1 MKIAVAFC
9 MVLPIIQ
16 GMFQQKHKTERP
28 SKDCVK
34 KYKLLFV
41 QNTHFIFHFWDV
53 PVLSVL
59 YTVGIRLKLWK
70 LESQTCQ
77 DFCSINRVQG
87 GSCQRVTFTVFSGP
101 VLQLL
106 LFQDYWKFPSRCLG
120 MSSFFFFFHVHF
132 LQLLFQNL
140 FINCFYLLVCQNC
153 LFIFT
158 HCD

>member
-70 LESQTCQ
+70 LESWTCQ

-106 LFQDYWKFPSRCLG
+106 LFQNCWKFPSRCLG
-120 MSSFFFFFHVHF
+120 MSPFLFLLPCSLSSTSLLESFHHLF
-132 LQLLFQNL
+132 LSSCLLEL
-140 FINCFYLLVCQNC
+140 FIYFYPL
-153 LFIFT
+153 
-158 HCD
+158 